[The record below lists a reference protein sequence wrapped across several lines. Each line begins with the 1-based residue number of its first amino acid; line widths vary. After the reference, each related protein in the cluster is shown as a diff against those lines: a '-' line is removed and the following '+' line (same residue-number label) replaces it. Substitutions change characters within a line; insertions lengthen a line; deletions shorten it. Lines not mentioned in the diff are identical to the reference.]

1 MSVLKSKKEI
11 GKYIKEKINQ
21 LGLSQSALAEKIAE
35 LKGNGYDKNSLK
47 DNVSKWIRG
56 ERYPGTEYIF
66 YLAQVFKVSI
76 EEVLVAGE
84 VCDKYDNRPFTLYAI
99 ARSGNKEAV
108 DTVMTMRNEN
118 VGCVGTNYDEYD
130 RTLLDYII
138 QFENLELLH
147 YLIEKQYVSFYEN
160 NIATTIKFGDTYP
173 DLFNQIVSL
182 AIKNDDVYVFRN
194 AIRRYT
200 PLLLSKEESLGN
212 ELFVKNEYRAGNII
226 AYSDLL
232 KILQTDKIFQYLSTP
247 FIPSA
252 EEWRQ
257 LNVGIIYTK
266 RDTRNEQAEV
276 KKLETVSAAFN
287 LLLNVALVEK
297 LPVAEKLIAIGR
309 EHNIKAR
316 KELAN
321 IYSEKDYRI
330 GSEGNVTV
338 GYHIGSLTV
347 FAGIIGKYYD
357 EKNFGELIKL

>member
-1 MSVLKSKKEI
+1 MDT
-11 GKYIKEKINQ
+11 GR
-21 LGLSQSALAEKIAE
+21 A
-35 LKGNGYDKNSLK
+35 
-47 DNVSKWIRG
+47 VS
-56 ERYPGTEYIF
+56 GTEYIF

-276 KKLETVSAAFN
+276 KKLETISAAFN
-287 LLLNVALVEK
+287 LLLNVALVDK